1 MTTKADETINATLPL
16 GAEVTRAADGEPPA
30 AVSDRAPRIAGR
42 YVLGETIGQ
51 GGFGSVFRAHDPL
64 TNRDVAL
71 KLMHP
76 RAETDVASFRAE
88 VTLLRLLRLPNVVH
102 LLDDG
107 MHEGR
112 PFLVMSLVEGTP
124 FPGVPSPATWEE
136 IAEPT
141 YAILQALARV
151 HSYGVVHRDLK
162 PANVLVSPFGQPT
175 ILDLGVAHGPGFVE
189 ENERLMMG
197 TPGFLAPE
205 QALGQRG
212 DLRADL
218 YAVGTMLFE
227 ALTGELPFAGLG
239 VATLLRAKVH
249 QPARSIRE
257 LGVELP
263 PHVATTIDL
272 LLSTSPEARPASA
285 TITLEML
292 GFRLSDATLP
302 RLGGDA
308 LVSYAAKRL
317 RAGSSVTT
325 AGMRGLGHSRLLADT
340 RARLEADGT
349 TVWQVRPSRN
359 AWGSLP
365 IEVRRSV
372 GRLAATDVDAV
383 VAILR
388 EGAANGCVA
397 TVDEPA
403 GVDPHTRYAVLAAGL
418 PTLWAKWAPEFLPQ
432 PKGQTALPHPSLEVV
447 RLLPLREADLHA
459 LFHGPDLVF
468 HLREDAARLAH
479 LRTAGFPSR
488 LARLVQ
494 AWTSA
499 GLAFWDDGKLRVER
513 TALDRLAAGLRVATY
528 DARDLDGEES
538 DAVLAWIALAGS
550 TATRDVL
557 SQSMQWEPNA
567 LEGVV
572 ANLVAAGRVVEDER
586 GSLHAVGT
594 LPDRAILR
602 ESVRREAHDRIASA
616 VMPGTSG
623 RLIQI
628 VQAGRLDQVVPEA
641 MRVFERTRESGQ
653 LGHAFAALREAL
665 GGARYGQSL
674 EEERAVLRAFAIVAL
689 EMQSPRSLDLAL
701 YEIDRSRHC
710 RATAEALAQLVDG
723 TRLVRYVERAS
734 ERTLGIAA
742 SIPEFADDPVLEKW
756 RRAVSMVAGFGLP
769 PEEHHA
775 LARAHM
781 TWATRIGDPDI
792 LASVHGW
799 VGLTEYRRHAFRA
812 AADEHR
818 FAAERAESAVGRLIA
833 RTNAAS
839 ALLEAHAYEE
849 AEGMALEA
857 LEEADTLR
865 LTAASLRA
873 LGYARRASALRGRS
887 ATKRQDVA
895 ELIARIEP
903 RGDAIPLI
911 IADTFIAIAS
921 NDREHAALCGRQ
933 LVACASAIKN
943 ANACLLGCAV
953 SSWASPELVV
963 TCPDWVWES
972 TLLPSVLAQAQVLSP
987 ALVQYAPN
995 AGEAIAA
1002 WLADVPDDH
1011 PIELMRV
1018 GAIRAALSGA
1028 ERIAD

>member
-1 MTTKADETINATLPL
+1 MSTESGETLHATLPL
-16 GAEVTRAADGEPPA
+16 GAAQAEAAAHTGDARSDEP
-30 AVSDRAPRIAGR
+30 VRIAGR

-51 GGFGSVFRAHDPL
+51 GGFGSVYRAHDPL
-64 TNRDVAL
+64 TGRDVAI

-76 RAETDVASFRAE
+76 RAEVDSAPFRTE

-107 MHEGR
+107 VHEGR
-112 PFLVMSLVEGTP
+112 PFLVMSLVDGTP

-151 HSYGVVHRDLK
+151 HAYGVVHRDLK
-162 PANVLVSPFGQPT
+162 PANVLVSAFGQPT

-205 QALGQRG
+205 QALGHRG

-239 VATLLRAKVH
+239 VATLLRAKVY

-257 LGVELP
+257 TGVDIP

-272 LLSTSPEARPASA
+272 LLSTAADARPASA
-285 TITLEML
+285 TIVLEML
-292 GFRLSDATLP
+292 GFQLTDATLP

-308 LVSYAAKRL
+308 LVDFATKRL
-317 RAGSSVTT
+317 EAGASLTT
-325 AGMRGLGHSRLLADT
+325 FGRRGLGHTRLLADA
-340 RARLEADGT
+340 RARLEATGR

-359 AWGSLP
+359 PWGSLP
-365 IEVRRSV
+365 IEVRRTV
-372 GRLAATDVDAV
+372 GRLVATDIDAV
-383 VAILR
+383 VRLLR
-388 EGAANGCVA
+388 EGAARGCVA
-397 TVDEPA
+397 TVDDPA

-432 PKGQTALPHPSLEVV
+432 PKGQPALTPPSLEVIQ
-447 RLLPLREADLHA
+447 LLPLREQEIRG

-468 HLREDAARLAH
+468 HLREDAARLVH
-479 LRTAGFPSR
+479 VRTAGYPSR
-488 LARLVQ
+488 VARLVQ

-499 GLAFWDDGKLRVER
+499 GLAFWDAGKLRVER
-513 TALDRLAAGLRVATY
+513 AGLDRLSAGLRVATY
-528 DARDLDGEES
+528 HVDDVDGQDGDALLS
-538 DAVLAWIALAGS
+538 WIALAGS
-550 TATRDVL
+550 TATRSVL
-557 SQSMQWEPNA
+557 SKSMLWHA
-567 LEGVV
+567 DAVEGAVE
-572 ANLVAAGRVVEDER
+572 NLVADGRVVEAPD
-586 GSLHAVGT
+586 GTLHAVGT
-594 LPDRAILR
+594 IPQRGVLP
-602 ESVRREAHDRIASA
+602 EGVRREAHERIASA
-616 VMPGTSG
+616 VEPGTSG

-628 VQAGRLDQVVPEA
+628 VQAGRLDEMVPEA
-641 MRVFERTRESGQ
+641 MRVFARTRDSGQ

-665 GGARYGQSL
+665 GGARYGESAN
-674 EEERAVLRAFAIVAL
+674 EEYTVLRAFVIVAL

-710 RATAEALAQLVDG
+710 REPAAHLSQLVDG

-734 ERTLGIAA
+734 ERTLGIART
-742 SIPEFADDPVLEKW
+742 IPEFREDPVLEKW

-769 PEEHHA
+769 PEEHYA
-775 LARAHM
+775 LALAHM
-781 TWATRIGDPDI
+781 TWAARIGDPDI

-799 VGLTEYRRHAFRA
+799 LGLTEYRRHAFA
-812 AADEHR
+812 AAAAEHR
-818 FAAERAESAVGRLIA
+818 IAAERAESVVGRLIA

-839 ALLEAHAYEE
+839 ALLEAHAYDE
-849 AEGMALEA
+849 AEAVALEA
-857 LEEADTLR
+857 LAEADALR

-873 LGYARRASALRGRS
+873 LGYARRAAALSGRS
-887 ATKRQDVA
+887 AAKRRDVA
-895 ELIARIEP
+895 ELIARLEP

-911 IADTFIAIAS
+911 VADTFLAIATE
-921 NDREHAALCGRQ
+921 DREHGALCGRQ
-933 LVACASAIKN
+933 LVACASATRNI
-943 ANACLLGCAV
+943 NACLLGCAV
-953 SSWASPELVV
+953 LHWAEPGAADPYPEWVV
-963 TCPDWVWES
+963 PES
-972 TLLPSVLAQAQVLSP
+972 ALPSVLAQAK
-987 ALVQYAPN
+987 ALAPTLVMD
-995 AGEAIAA
+995 ASADARIAQ
-1002 WLADVPDDH
+1002 WLAQVSDDH

-1018 GAIRAALSGA
+1018 RAIRSALAGG
-1028 ERIAD
+1028 